1 MTDQAEIDSATRR
14 LSQALDM
21 LDAAVERR
29 IEIDRSRTILAEQVH
44 ALDADRSKL
53 AADLDVQLGKVRGL
67 ESANRE
73 IARRLDAAMEN
84 IRLVLEFAAVRS
96 SVSQVNVT
104 INGRQFRMACEDGQE
119 GHLQQLARE
128 LDERIVALRGQFGEI
143 GDARLTV
150 MAALMVADELAEAGK
165 KLKRLEADHAAL
177 QDARGTASERAQATQ
192 AAIAAAFNSAAERIE
207 GMAKK
212 LGQTGGSGPQRCAG
226 LRFTQFRDGWQWP
239 PIRTTLL
246 GRGCEV
252 RQSHIPRGLTISK
265 GAVPGRDPGS
275 GHMAPT
281 YLCRFPGSRSDGHR
295 GSALYSFRR
304 GMDLGPG

>member
-1 MTDQAEIDSATRR
+1 M
-14 LSQALDM
+14 
-21 LDAAVERR
+21 
-29 IEIDRSRTILAEQVH
+29 
-44 ALDADRSKL
+44 
-53 AADLDVQLGKVRGL
+53 
-67 ESANRE
+67 
-73 IARRLDAAMEN
+73 
-84 IRLVLEFAAVRS
+84 
-96 SVSQVNVT
+96 SQVNVT

-150 MAALMVADELAEAGK
+150 MAALMVADELAEANK

-192 AAIAAAFNSAAERIE
+192 AAIATAFNTAAERIE
-207 GMAKK
+207 GLAKK
-212 LGQTGGSGPQRCAG
+212 LGQTGAQRAAALHRAKSRFQPSGWR
-226 LRFTQFRDGWQWP
+226 WP
-239 PIRTTLL
+239 PIRTTLR

-295 GSALYSFRR
+295 GSALSFFRR